1 MSTFLF
7 FYFLSLFRSRVIQ
20 RLRVLFF
27 LFFLRW
33 RRPWLAAEAAVGSQS
48 ETAKRKRA
56 RAPIESDFF
65 FLPPHP
71 QRGGF
76 PNSLPTKKMLF
87 LCFFFIL
94 RTSHFGVLGLLVFF
108 FYCGDG
114 ASVGG
119 KSLLVFFFCQR
130 RRRGRKKRNEKQ
142 KTTATKEED
151 GHHQQSE
158 FFLVFFFFWVCERA
172 EIAIRHVLPSMRGV
186 IDRSDSANSP
196 FIVHHNVGFKKKS
209 FHLSVVLKPY

>member
-1 MSTFLF
+1 MCF
-7 FYFLSLFRSRVIQ
+7 F
-20 RLRVLFF
+20 FF
-27 LFFLRW
+27 FFCVEDGRDWLP
-33 RRPWLAAEAAVGSQS
+33 RRPSAANQKRRNGS
-48 ETAKRKRA
+48 ARA

-76 PNSLPTKKMLF
+76 PNSLPTKKNVIFM
-87 LCFFFIL
+87 FFFHIKNV
-94 RTSHFGVLGLLVFF
+94 SFWGFGFVGFF

-158 FFLVFFFFWVCERA
+158 FFLVFFFF
-172 EIAIRHVLPSMRGV
+172 
-186 IDRSDSANSP
+186 
-196 FIVHHNVGFKKKS
+196 
-209 FHLSVVLKPY
+209 